1 MNKDDS
7 RAFTGM
13 ASNEQ
18 QIILDLL
25 SEVHRDCRATQRE
38 IATNMGIALGLA
50 NGYLNRCIKKGLI
63 KVSQA
68 PANRYLYYLTPAGF
82 SEKARLTGDY
92 LAQSFDFFRNAR
104 SQCQGVLDDA
114 TARGWRRVA
123 LVGASE
129 LAQIMTLC
137 AAGTEVALVGVID
150 ASAAGGPPLAGLP
163 ILSSLADVEK
173 VDGVVITALQGA
185 QAVYDFY
192 VAELGTR
199 QLLTPALLGISTAD
213 GGVG

>member
-1 MNKDDS
+1 MPP
-7 RAFTGM
+7 
-13 ASNEQ
+13 NEQ

-25 SEVHRDCRATQRE
+25 SEVHRDSRATQRE
-38 IATNMGIALGLA
+38 IATNMGIALGLT
-50 NGYLNRCIKKGLI
+50 NGYLKRCIKKGLI

-104 SQCQGVLDDA
+104 SQCRDVLDEV

-129 LAQIMTLC
+129 LAEIMALC
-137 AAGTEVALVGVID
+137 ATGSEIQLAGVID
-150 ASAAGGPPLAGLP
+150 PAAAGGFPLAGLP
-163 ILSSLADVEK
+163 VLSSLAEADG
-173 VDGVVITALQGA
+173 VDGVVITALQSA
-185 QAVYDFY
+185 QAVYDSY
-192 VAELGTR
+192 AAELGHQR
-199 QLLTPALLGISTAD
+199 LLAPALLCLSTPES
-213 GGVG
+213 GVR